1 MIYTTNEVA
10 NRVLNFW
17 FDADNKP
24 FWFAKSDE
32 FDHKIAEQL
41 RFDRSGES
49 GRALGLAY

>member
-1 MIYTTNEVA
+1 MIYTTNEMA

-32 FDHKIAEQL
+32 FDHKIVE
-41 RFDRSGES
+41 
-49 GRALGLAY
+49 